1 MWEDLINQ
9 LLNGSM
15 SRGQWLSLGV
25 AAVLVFWMVGAYNR
39 LVALRTALGDT
50 FRQVDDLVQ
59 RRAAAAT
66 ALADLAREEM
76 AAEQNALD
84 AWLAAQTTARK
95 AADAL
100 RARPVM
106 APLAAALVA
115 AEPPLAATSARVL
128 ALMEQHP
135 ALLADTTVA
144 AHRATLRE
152 VEARLGF
159 ARQLYNE
166 AAQAYND
173 AARQFPTRLLARL
186 YGFGTAGRL

>member
-1 MWEDLINQ
+1 MEDLLQ
-9 LLNGSM
+9 RLLNLQM
-15 SRGQWLSLGV
+15 SRGQWISLAV

-39 LVALRTALGDT
+39 LVALRTAIGDA

-66 ALADLAREEM
+66 ALVEAARDAM
-76 AAEQNALD
+76 QAEQSALD
-84 AWLAAQTTARK
+84 AWLAAQTTSRK
-95 AADAL
+95 AAEAL

-115 AEPPLAATSARVL
+115 AEPPLLATGARVM
-128 ALMEQHP
+128 ALLEQHP
-135 ALLADTTVA
+135 QVLAHPATA
-144 AHRATLRE
+144 AQVATLRE

-166 AAQAYND
+166 AAQTYND